1 MPINATA
8 IVAPPSTINPI
19 GIVKTGVATVAHS
32 MQSVAES
39 MDNWLAELQSGQHE
53 DMKETPERMCDER
66 MTTRL
71 KVPDQPK
78 RKHAVELT
86 RIPSREGD

>member
-1 MPINATA
+1 MNATA
-8 IVAPPSTINPI
+8 IVDPTSTINPM
-19 GIVKTGVATVAHS
+19 GIVKAGVAAAAHS

-71 KVPDQPK
+71 KVPDQPNS
-78 RKHAVELT
+78 KHAVELT